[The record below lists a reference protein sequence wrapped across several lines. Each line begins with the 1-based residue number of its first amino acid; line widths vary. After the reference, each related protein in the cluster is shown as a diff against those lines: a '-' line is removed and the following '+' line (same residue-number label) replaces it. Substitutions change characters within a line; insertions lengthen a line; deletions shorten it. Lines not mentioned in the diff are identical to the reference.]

1 MHPVHGLRR
10 LAGMAAHGAHSLDSL
25 VRGESASLDHLLLTL
40 YQSVHARKPWT
51 EFLELLCGCLDACS
65 ATLVLR
71 QPSRGDRG
79 VLFDVN
85 TRRAVVEV
93 YRTQVFADD
102 PFLDLAEGV
111 ACNIFDRVSREA
123 FLRSRFYNELLKLDG
138 IGDILALNVTFGN
151 TYLGSL
157 KLARR
162 GPEGC
167 FHAPEKALLMRLY
180 PHIKLAMESY
190 ERGHREDLENNAY
203 VRAIDQLAFGVIILN
218 EREHVIRV
226 NETAARMLGDSKLLQ
241 VVGNK
246 IQAGEPAHQAMLA
259 HALRAMYEAAGAGGR
274 GTSSLKLTAGSALT
288 APAAS
293 ALHLLLK
300 PITATAGGEGAG
312 VAIFISADNLH
323 RNVAIEPF
331 ARLYHISR
339 AEMALVTGLLDGASI
354 IEAASALGISE
365 NTARAQLRSVFAKTG
380 THRQPELTRLVLTSL
395 AIIA

>member
-1 MHPVHGLRR
+1 
-10 LAGMAAHGAHSLDSL
+10 
-25 VRGESASLDHLLLTL
+25 VRGESGSLDHLLLTL
-40 YQSVHARKPWT
+40 YRSIHASNPWT
-51 EFLELLCGCLDACS
+51 EFLELLCRHLQACT

-85 TRRAVVEV
+85 TRRSVVEV

-102 PFLDLAEGV
+102 PFLDLGEGI
-111 ACNIFDRVSREA
+111 ACNIFDRVSREG

-138 IGDILALNVTFGN
+138 VCDILALNVTFGN

-162 GPEGC
+162 APDEC
-167 FHAPEKALLMRLY
+167 FQAPEKALLKRLY

-190 ERGHREDLENNAY
+190 ERSHREDLESNAY

-218 EREHVIRV
+218 EREHVIRI
-226 NETAARMLGDSKLLQ
+226 NETAARMLSAGKLLQ

-246 IQAGEPAHQAMLA
+246 IQAGEPGHQAMLTN
-259 HALRAMYEAAGAGGR
+259 ALRAMYQSASADGR
-274 GTSSLKLTAGSALT
+274 GTSSLKLAAGGTPAGGSA
-288 APAAS
+288 A

-312 VAIFISADNLH
+312 VAIFVSADNLH
-323 RNVAIEPF
+323 RSVAIEPF

-339 AEMALVTGLLDGASI
+339 AEMALVTELLDGASI
-354 IEAASALGISE
+354 VEAASALGISE
-365 NTARAQLRSVFAKTG
+365 NTARAQLRSVFSKTG